1 LQVSR
6 TAAFYSATLILAGAY
21 LLFMSGIGYY
31 VRYFGGTWG
40 RALQLGLLV
49 VGLAFLVALV
59 VSGSLRS
66 WLKVFVGKH
75 FYSYRYDYREEWLRF
90 TAMLSSKR
98 SPQEPAA

>member
-1 LQVSR
+1 VHFS
-6 TAAFYSATLILAGAY
+6 S
-21 LLFMSGIGYY
+21 
-31 VRYFGGTWG
+31 
-40 RALQLGLLV
+40 GLLA

-98 SPQEPAA
+98 SPEETGGMIVRGLAKMVECPAGSLWARAGTGGPTRKWR